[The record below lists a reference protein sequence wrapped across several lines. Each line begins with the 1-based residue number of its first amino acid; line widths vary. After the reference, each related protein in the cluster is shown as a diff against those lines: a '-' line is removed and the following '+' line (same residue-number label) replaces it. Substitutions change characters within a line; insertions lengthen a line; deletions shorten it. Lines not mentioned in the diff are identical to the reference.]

1 MSFEGCSPTHPR
13 LLSWAPNR
21 LWRMFTASNTPVNHV
36 PTVFYRIYVRWTSW
50 PSMPSSP
57 RQSIETPAVCGRAIS
72 CIQINAHCSRKRPCD
87 RFQYFARSKNVQLC
101 TTPSTDISWTLDI
114 LFFTKYT
121 NMWYNGQLCIVKC
134 VKHTAQILCSC
145 LQIIYGIT
153 CKFVIQFSHNIPSVL
168 WIS

>member
-1 MSFEGCSPTHPR
+1 MFAHSSTIVVLGPLTVFGGCSRPR
-13 LLSWAPNR
+13 TRLSTMSQQCSIGFRSGEQAGQS
-21 LWRMFTASNTPVNHV
+21 MA
-36 PTVFYRIYVRWTSW
+36 
-50 PSMPSSP
+50 SMPSSP
-57 RQSIETPAVCGRAIS
+57 RQSIETPAKVCGRAIS

-121 NMWYNGQLCIVKC
+121 TMWYNGQLCIVKC

-153 CKFVIQFSHNIPSVL
+153 CKFVIQFSHNIPSVP